1 MKNKPFPPRHSV
13 HFEEP
18 TRWMWNTFSKN
29 ASNTSDNLKKFDVVI
44 HDLIRGGE
52 MPAQFYTM
60 EFWEAL
66 RALTDEKGV
75 IAVVCVPLL
84 SEL

>member
-1 MKNKPFPPRHSV
+1 
-13 HFEEP
+13 
-18 TRWMWNTFSKN
+18 MWNTFSKN
-29 ASNTSDNLKKFDVVI
+29 ASNTSDSLRKFDVVI

-66 RALTDEKGV
+66 RALTDETGV